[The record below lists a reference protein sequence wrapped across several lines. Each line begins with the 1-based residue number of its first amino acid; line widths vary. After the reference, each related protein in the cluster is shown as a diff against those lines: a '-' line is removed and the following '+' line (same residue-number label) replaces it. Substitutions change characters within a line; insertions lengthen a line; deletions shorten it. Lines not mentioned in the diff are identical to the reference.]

1 MRGADAGEPAR
12 LSAVM
17 TDTEMQ
23 LEKCR
28 FILPINGA
36 GVHAAISSKPSLCLL
51 VATLGAKTVSRSGRR
66 TGVTSA
72 LCEVLGGIDALAKR
86 NRRPVATGARLAGR
100 SRHRGRDL
108 FLPDSTL
115 ARESPGGIAEL
126 PNPDRY
132 SAVASC
138 GACGALRRGMDD
150 QILDYAFPGTV
161 FDPEIIQVL
170 ASAFDDAWEKI
181 EKSRS
186 RFARPGYSR
195 AMREVIA
202 KRIFEMAQQG
212 VTDPQALAED
222 AVRFVR
228 ANYKDDL
235 SGKA

>member
-1 MRGADAGEPAR
+1 
-12 LSAVM
+12 
-17 TDTEMQ
+17 
-23 LEKCR
+23 
-28 FILPINGA
+28 
-36 GVHAAISSKPSLCLL
+36 
-51 VATLGAKTVSRSGRR
+51 
-66 TGVTSA
+66 
-72 LCEVLGGIDALAKR
+72 
-86 NRRPVATGARLAGR
+86 
-100 SRHRGRDL
+100 
-108 FLPDSTL
+108 
-115 ARESPGGIAEL
+115 
-126 PNPDRY
+126 
-132 SAVASC
+132 
-138 GACGALRRGMDD
+138 MDD

-170 ASAFDDAWEKI
+170 GSGFDDAWEKI